1 MKSLRFFAV
10 ILLAAGLLL
19 VGCARQEAPPSPS
32 PSPSPTP
39 PAPPPHAEYCNNN
52 QGVCE
57 LTDAQVKAH
66 QDEPGHTCADFKE
79 AEAIHYSISGDT
91 SNGQFKAILVKKA
104 GADDFQIKLDPCDG
118 APANPFKNSPPA
130 GKTSKYDTGPAKDP
144 NNKALIG
151 KHYRLLIPDKK
162 TGKMGDPHIVLTP

>member
-39 PAPPPHAEYCNNN
+39 PPPPKAEYCHNN

-66 QDEPGHTCADFKE
+66 QNDLGHTCANFND
-79 AEAIHYSISGDT
+79 AEAIRYSISGDT

-104 GADDFQIKLDPCDG
+104 GTDDFQIKLDPCDG